1 MVFLKLVF
9 IMNKFRNNSN
19 SKYNPLKTKE
29 RHDLMKTLFGVGTSI
44 IIRKL
49 LRGDILK
56 NTEQT

>member
-1 MVFLKLVF
+1 
-9 IMNKFRNNSN
+9 MNKFRNNSN